1 TERTGGSD
9 VSRSMTFAE
18 KNGNEYLL
26 YGHKWFTSAIT
37 ADMAFTLATTEKS
50 NDAKPA
56 ALSLFFLQIKNNDG
70 TLNGIEVEALKDKL
84 GTRALPTAQLQ
95 LNGVKATLVGEQN
108 KGVRTI
114 STLFNITRI
123 YNTISAVSYMRRAYS
138 LSEKYG
144 KKREVFGQMLQH
156 HVLHKKTI
164 RNLEIAYQSN
174 TLLGL
179 FLARLLGK
187 EECLLANEQE
197 QSLLR
202 VLTPIAKLY
211 TAKQSIKSASEHI
224 EVFGGIGYLEDS
236 GIPSMLRDTQV
247 LSIWEGTTNVLS
259 LDMLRAFE
267 KENGWNAFQQFA
279 KSSLDSNNINE
290 LQTPCD
296 ILQNKIN
303 ILNDFIQSLD
313 KKSLMACAKDIAFYI
328 AEATIALLW
337 LDFLNTNYQKENYL
351 NTFNFWLQYKM
362 SEQDL
367 HSSKALNLL

>member
-1 TERTGGSD
+1 MVHFCYHCR
-9 VSRSMTFAE
+9 
-18 KNGNEYLL
+18 
-26 YGHKWFTSAIT
+26 YGFY
-37 ADMAFTLATTEKS
+37 LATTEKS